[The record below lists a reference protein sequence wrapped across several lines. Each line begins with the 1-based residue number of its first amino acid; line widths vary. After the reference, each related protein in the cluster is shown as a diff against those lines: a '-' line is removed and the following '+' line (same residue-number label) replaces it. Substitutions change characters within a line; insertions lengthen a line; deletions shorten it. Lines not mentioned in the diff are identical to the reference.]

1 MIVYAECSFFLPDVH
16 SLKEKRSIVQK
27 MIQKA
32 KNRYNV
38 SIAELDHQDM
48 WQRTVIGIVAV
59 SSSGAFAQQ
68 EVERTIR
75 LLETAVEWEMTDWTF
90 ENY

>member
-1 MIVYAECSFFLPDVH
+1 MIVYAECFFFLPDVH

-38 SIAELDHQDM
+38 SIAELDDQDV

>member
-38 SIAELDHQDM
+38 SIAELDDQDV

>member
-1 MIVYAECSFFLPDVH
+1 
-16 SLKEKRSIVQK
+16 

-38 SIAELDHQDM
+38 SIAELDHQNV

-75 LLETAVEWEMTDWTF
+75 LLETAVEWEMTDWTY

>member
-38 SIAELDHQDM
+38 SIAELDHQDV